1 MLDRGDRPRVDP
13 ADPHRHVRFK
23 RAVSRRS
30 QRPSW
35 PGYSI
40 RTTGVHVSEVVLREV
55 VDGDL
60 EDFFT
65 HQQDPEADRTA
76 AFTEDPAESGT
87 ATPRSAT
94 QQG

>member
-1 MLDRGDRPRVDP
+1 M
-13 ADPHRHVRFK
+13 
-23 RAVSRRS
+23 
-30 QRPSW
+30 
-35 PGYSI
+35 
-40 RTTGVHVSEVVLREV
+40 TGVHVSEVVLREV